1 MVKLVLYEEVRRV
14 YSLNDSKIRDNEN
27 KLNNTL
33 CIKGVNKYYGHFQA
47 LKDIDLKIDE
57 GEFVAILGE
66 SGSGKS
72 TLLNVISGL
81 DELSSGEISI
91 NGITTRDFSQKEWA
105 IYRNHY
111 VGFIFQEYNLIDHL
125 SVVEN
130 VELPLL
136 LQGEKSS
143 VARKKAIEK
152 CKLLGL
158 GSHTHKL
165 PKKISGGQQQR
176 TAIARALV
184 TDPKVILADE
194 PTGAL
199 DSENATIILDILKV
213 LSKDHIVLLVTHD
226 EEFAHLYATRIVTL
240 EDGKI
245 ISDSQAKGLNYE
257 STTSLNL
264 KRPNMRLKV
273 SWKFARNNIKTRIIR
288 TLFTSLTMSFGL
300 IAIFLIIFLINGI
313 RTEVTGVIEKIIPKD
328 QYYVKSEM
336 NSAEVTDEEVAFVKR
351 QSIVSEAYFHTSI
364 RPMSNQLIDGRDGS
378 SEDFSYYIE
387 KDYTLDS
394 IPTLEKNFYYRSKL
408 IGNYP
413 KNENEV
419 IISSR
424 LAEDILG
431 FSIDEE
437 DLKQA
442 LKYIQNEKENLLVE
456 RVSKDTLLN
465 ESFKIVGIIYNN
477 QSRAY
482 LLHTKIEK
490 LKDYLSEDDYLYEEK
505 TNLMVYLN
513 TDNRNKIDHLDE
525 LLADN
530 GLVLMNPVQ
539 MIYSSINNFFDT
551 VLYILLVTASVSLL
565 VSGILVGLMIYISVI
580 ERVKEIG
587 ILTSLG
593 ARRSNIRHLFIFES
607 AFLGFLSSFIAGVIS
622 VLITLMINA
631 IFNSTIGNL
640 FRMFNVQIFDSFKL
654 LHINFLSIGIVFG
667 ISVIYSILCGLI
679 PAYLASRLNAVEA
692 LRRE

>member
-1 MVKLVLYEEVRRV
+1 MK
-14 YSLNDSKIRDNEN
+14 D
-27 KLNNTL
+27 TL
-33 CIKGVNKYYGHFQA
+33 CIKDVNKYYGNFQA
-47 LKDIDLKIDE
+47 LNNINLKIDE

-81 DELSSGEISI
+81 DKLDSGEITI

-136 LQGEKSS
+136 LQGENASE
-143 VARKKAIEK
+143 ARKKAIEK

-158 GSHTHKL
+158 GNHTHKL

-184 TDPKVILADE
+184 TEPKVILADE

-226 EEFAHLYATRIVTL
+226 EEFAQKYATRIVTL
-240 EDGKI
+240 EDGEI
-245 ISDSQAKGLNYE
+245 ISDSQFKEMNYE
-257 STTSLNL
+257 NTSNLDL
-264 KRPNMRLKV
+264 KRPNMKLKV
-273 SWKFARNNIKTRIIR
+273 SWKFARNNLKKRVIR

-300 IAIFLIIFLINGI
+300 IAIFLIMFLVNGI
-313 RTEVTGVIEKIIPKD
+313 RTEVTDIIEKIIPKD
-328 QYYVKSEM
+328 QYYVKSEIK
-336 NSAEVTDEEVAFVKR
+336 SAEITNEEVLTVQD
-351 QSIVSEAYFHTSI
+351 QSIVSEAFFQTSL
-364 RPMSNQLIDGRDGS
+364 RPLVNVPISDEN
-378 SEDFSYYIE
+378 SYYPVE
-387 KDYTLDS
+387 NYTLNS
-394 IPTLEKNFYYRSKL
+394 IPTLEKNFYYRRNL

-413 KNENEV
+413 KHENE
-419 IISSR
+419 IIITSE
-424 LAEDILG
+424 LAEQILG
-431 FSIDEE
+431 FSINEK
-437 DLKQA
+437 DLKKA
-442 LKYIQNEKENLLVE
+442 LFHIQSKNKNLLVE
-456 RVSKDTLLN
+456 RISTDSTIN
-465 ESFKIVGIIYNN
+465 ESFSIVGIVYSN
-477 QSRAY
+477 QRIAY
-482 LLHTKIEK
+482 VLHTKIDK
-490 LKDYLSEDDYLYEEK
+490 LKEDISEDDINLYYGYSLENK
-505 TNLMVYLN
+505 TSLTVYLN
-513 TDNRNKIDHLDE
+513 TDDNKKIDHLDE
-525 LLADN
+525 LLRNN
-530 GLVLMNPVQ
+530 GLVLSNPVK
-539 MIYSSINNFFDT
+539 MIYRSINNFFDT
-551 VLYILLVTASVSLL
+551 VLYILLGTASVSLV

-580 ERVKEIG
+580 ERIKEIG

-607 AFLGFLSSFIAGVIS
+607 AFIGFLSSLIAGAFS
-622 VLITLMINA
+622 VLITLIINE
-631 IFNSTIGNL
+631 IFNRTIGSL
-640 FRMFNVQIFDSFKL
+640 FRLFKVEIFDTFKL
-654 LHINFLSIGIVFG
+654 LHINVLSIVIVFG
-667 ISVIYSILCGLI
+667 ISIIYSILCGLI